1 MPDADDDLRATTDDI
16 AADARRLEEI
26 ETEKGRMDPADPR
39 AAELAAEGE
48 RLAREILPKTIAQRE
63 ITSEAQAGS

>member
-1 MPDADDDLRATTDDI
+1 MSDTDDLRATTEDL

-26 ETEKGRMDPADPR
+26 ETQKGSLDPSDPR

-63 ITSEAQAGS
+63 ITLEAQSGS